1 VQCHFL
7 DWIPA
12 NNATAVRRP
21 FLGINPDGGQVW
33 EKIEC
38 AELEPE
44 PEQLDLFK

>member
-1 VQCHFL
+1 MKNVFIKLREQGML
-7 DWIPA
+7 
-12 NNATAVRRP
+12 RLR
-21 FLGINPDGGQVW
+21 GQVW